1 VAPPRFVAR
10 GLRVLLFVVYLVVVL
25 ELGARAFWWL
35 AHDVPFLSDPDDWI
49 AVVYPGFRGTGPG
62 GAELGARDAALDV
75 LLLGGSVLHDLAR
88 DHGEELRA
96 SLVEATGR
104 SVRLHDFARAAHTS
118 RDSLLKSRLLTHA
131 PLDLVVV
138 YHGINDARMNNAP
151 PGMFRDDY
159 GHAQWYA
166 KVEALLAAAPQ
177 LPLLAL
183 PTTIRF
189 MAINLLKQDVFGRY
203 VPRHAPNRA
212 WTRYGGEIRTEG
224 SFRDNLQGIVDLA
237 GERGQRV
244 LLMSFAWHLPPDYT
258 RERFLAKELDY
269 AAHRHATGIWG
280 EPDHVARALEVH
292 NRVIRTLPRP
302 SHLIFAEV
310 EASLPRDAAHFDDV
324 CHLTDEGE
332 RIWLEALAR
341 AVELAYRPAPTDSS
355 AGSP

>member
-1 VAPPRFVAR
+1 VARPCFVAR
-10 GLRVLLFVVYLVVVL
+10 SLRVLLFVVYLVLVL
-25 ELGARAFWWL
+25 ELGARVFWWL
-35 AHDVPFLSDPDDWI
+35 AHDVPLLSEPEDWV
-49 AVVYPGFRGTGPG
+49 AVVYPGFRGSGQG

-75 LLLGGSVLHDLAR
+75 LLLGGSVLQDLAR

-96 SLVEATGR
+96 RLEEATGR
-104 SVRLHDFARAAHTS
+104 PVRLHDFARAAHTS

-131 PLDLVVV
+131 PVDLVVV

-151 PGMFRDDY
+151 PEMFRRDY

-166 KVEALLAAAPQ
+166 KVEALLGAAPQ
-177 LPLLAL
+177 LPLLTL
-183 PTTIRF
+183 PTAIRF
-189 MAINLLKQDVFGRY
+189 MAINLLKHEVFGRY

-212 WTRYGGEIRTEG
+212 WARYGGEIRTEG
-224 SFRDNLQGIVDLA
+224 PFRDNLQGIVDLA

-258 RERFLAKELDY
+258 RERFQAKDLDY

-302 SHLIFAEV
+302 SHLIFADV
-310 EASLPRDAAHFDDV
+310 EAVMPRGAATFDDV
-324 CHLTDEGE
+324 CHLTDAGE
-332 RIWLEALAR
+332 RIWMEVLAR
-341 AVELAYRPAPTDSS
+341 AVEAAYAPDSPEPSPA
-355 AGSP
+355 AR